1 MIFLE
6 EDFTESEYRS
16 AAAVAERR
24 AYCPTGEDGGVDNS
38 CSSADGAAAS
48 AAAAAV
54 SEAIASAPKA
64 ASPPGPRIWTPGQ
77 PTGDVTARVL
87 SSPPTVR
94 SDDGRKI
101 ISTSVPDAH
110 IYPFAGREW
119 LSTIDAG
126 AHLSAMQAESRGG
139 VIETATGRG
148 AALSYSDLEYITSS
162 ITDQAQSAVGR
173 GISPLFYS
181 PEELDR
187 QLEEFSA
194 LIPQVRGGRMKD
206 GTLIEQE
213 DAEHLFRVLQALT
226 SPNASPFINMQRTD
240 SLLQKFFNGDGR
252 ITTGDALG
260 VTGPGIRKSLQR
272 FQRIVDTLGRRTD
285 GSVDT
290 AAGLKA
296 ARELL
301 QHRMLQTR
309 DVEKFFADFASPED
323 SEGAWKPKNYLVG
336 EMVPVFSTF
345 GPKVGPF
352 YENNQGNHEPLTADV
367 WFTRT
372 WGRVT
377 GELVIPGNPEK
388 AVEQSKDLM
397 RAFKGATE
405 EHYHGIE
412 PRELEDSIRRT
423 VATGAVDDVLRAWA
437 ADRLRHYASG
447 DYKEKRGVGGRL
459 NRLAKNIVE
468 NDTSLMGDPGAGSR
482 RSNMIKVMQAAARR
496 TGMPVAYLQDV
507 LWQDEQDAYA
517 ALGAKTA
524 TTVGQLSLYSDQIRR
539 IASDQEKARRPMAGK
554 EPKSKRSYDPGQE
567 EFYDD
572 YDRGGREQM
581 LWENALAGVSDQ
593 EFADAVIALA
603 GNTRRAT
610 LPRGG
615 RLSRPEPRS
624 VYRTA
629 RRESP
634 QRRGNDCGANADG
647 GGGFQKGNSCAGG
660 EGGSSSQ
667 SPSARIASGEKPSK
681 VLQSL
686 GYRKMNFSAIDK
698 MLANSSGEERD
709 AILHDLDMLA
719 DSIKVEPH
727 LASVPIRVGKA
738 DEIFANRKDE
748 LDQLVGRQS
757 SGEFVLGAVADA
769 TTGSIAVLIDD
780 GTPNPD
786 DFEEGWNSS
795 DHPAAMMVHELSHI
809 EHFQSASEAFPYPGE
824 DELPGVDPI
833 DYSLTMAESAGTKLL
848 KGDKAL
854 RDKVAKVSEYAK
866 TDVFE
871 FVAEYSTA
879 VRLGDMKNDKDLD
892 RLCKAVGARVPQR
905 AAK

>member
-6 EDFTESEYRS
+6 EDFTPT
-16 AAAVAERR
+16 AVAEAR
-24 AYCPTGEDGGVDNS
+24 AFCPTGEGNGVDNS
-38 CSSADGAAAS
+38 CSSTDGAAS
-48 AAAAAV
+48 SEAATAV
-54 SEAIASAPKA
+54 AEAIASAPKTT
-64 ASPPGPRIWTPGQ
+64 SPSGPRIWTPGQ
-77 PTGDVTARVL
+77 PTGDVTSAVL
-87 SSPPTVR
+87 ASPPTVR

-101 ISTSVPDAH
+101 ISTSIPDAH
-110 IYPFAGREW
+110 VYPFAGREW
-119 LSTIDAG
+119 VSTIDAG

-139 VIETATGRG
+139 VINTATGRG
-148 AALSYSDLEYITSS
+148 PSLSHDDFEYITSA
-162 ITDQAQSAVGR
+162 ITDQANSATGR
-173 GISPLFYS
+173 GITPLFYS

-206 GTLIEQE
+206 GTLVEQE
-213 DAEHLFRVLQALT
+213 DAEHLFRVVQALT

-272 FQRIVDTLGRRTD
+272 FQTIVDTLGRRTD

-301 QHRMLQTR
+301 QHRMLPTR

-352 YENNQGNHEPLTADV
+352 YENNQGNHDPLTADV

-397 RAFKGATE
+397 RAFKGASE

-412 PRELEDSIRRT
+412 PRDLEDAIRRT
-423 VATGAVDDVLRAWA
+423 VETGAVDDILRAWS
-437 ADRLRHYASG
+437 ADRLRHYAAG

-468 NDTSLMGDPGAGSR
+468 NDTALMGDPGAGSR

-517 ALGAKTA
+517 AIGAKTA
-524 TTVGQLSLYSDQIRR
+524 TNVGQLSLYSDQIRR

-554 EPKSKRSYDPGQE
+554 EKKEKKNKRSYDPSQE

-581 LWENALAGVSDQ
+581 LWETTLADVSDQ

-603 GNTRRAT
+603 ENARRAIT
-610 LPRGG
+610 TSG
-615 RLSRPEPRS
+615 RRLGRPESRS
-624 VYRTA
+624 
-629 RRESP
+629 
-634 QRRGNDCGANADG
+634 NDCGANGPG
-647 GGGFQKGNSCAGG
+647 GGGFQKGNKCSGGGG
-660 EGGSSSQ
+660 ENSKEASS
-667 SPSARIASGEKPSK
+667 RIASGEKASK
-681 VLQSL
+681 VLQGM

-698 MLANSSGEERD
+698 MLEKADDDERA
-709 AILHDLDMLA
+709 AILHDLDALA
-719 DSIKVEPH
+719 DAIKIEPR
-727 LASVPIRVGKA
+727 LADTPIRVGRME
-738 DEIFANRKDE
+738 EIFANREGE
-748 LDQLVGRQS
+748 LDGLL
-757 SGEFVLGAVADA
+757 GETSETKLLSAVANAEGD
-769 TTGSIAVLIDD
+769 IAVFTND
-780 GTPNPD
+780 GAHD
-786 DFEEGWNSS
+786 ESEYADGWSTAKGG
-795 DHPAAMMVHELSHI
+795 AAVILHELAHVD
-809 EHFQSASEAFPYPGE
+809 HYKSAMDAFPHPGE
-824 DELPGVDPI
+824 EELPGVDPV
-833 DYSLTMAESAGTKLL
+833 DYSLLMAESAGTKLL
-848 KGDKAL
+848 KSDKAL
-854 RDKVAKVSEYAK
+854 RAKVAKVSEYAT

-879 VRLGDMKNDKDLD
+879 VKLGSMKSDKDLD
-892 RLCKAVGARVPQR
+892 RLCKTVGAAIPKRLV
-905 AAK
+905 K